1 MGDIFLIKE
10 DFKVPRNVRKL
21 GKIVELVKGR
31 DGNTRGAKLH
41 TVSSSGLQQN
51 CYRTV
56 QQLISFE
63 IDKNNNINSNE
74 NHDEGYC
81 NNETPAKRVTVEREQ
96 LRKILDLYY

>member
-1 MGDIFLIKE
+1 MPGQVISDNFKKFISVEVKNILLSMVLSIRLYCLPHLDGVEMGDIFLIKE

-21 GKIVELVKGR
+21 GKIVEFVKGR

-56 QQLISFE
+56 Q
-63 IDKNNNINSNE
+63 
-74 NHDEGYC
+74 
-81 NNETPAKRVTVEREQ
+81 
-96 LRKILDLYY
+96 